1 MTITP
6 VTYLNL
12 PNALSLSRLLG
23 VPFLFW
29 LLYAGELNTF
39 LGLYVALGLTDFL
52 DGKAARYLKQES
64 EFGAHLDAA
73 ADFVFYLSSA
83 WFFYVLFPHY
93 LGPNMLYLQLLLGL
107 FFSSI
112 VLSLLKFRR
121 VLFLHTWLSKL
132 GGAAIFIAMIASFFM
147 DTTLVFRAVILIY
160 AIGFTE
166 VILIY
171 LIHGEVHPDIRSI
184 FRPRF

>member
-1 MTITP
+1 MNTAP
-6 VTYLNL
+6 VSYINL

-29 LLYAGELNTF
+29 LLGSGQLSAF

-52 DGKAARYLKQES
+52 DGKAARWLNQATT
-64 EFGAHLDAA
+64 FGAHLDSA

-83 WFFYVLFPHY
+83 WFFYVLFPDY
-93 LGPNMLYLQLLLGL
+93 ISPNLFYLQLLLGL

-112 VLSLLKFRR
+112 LLSLLKFRR

-132 GGAAIFIAMIASFFM
+132 GGAAIFFAMITSFFI
-147 DTTLVFRAVILIY
+147 DTTLVFRGVILIY
-160 AIGFTE
+160 MLAFTE

-171 LIHGEVHPDIRSI
+171 FVHGEVHPDIRSF

>member
-1 MTITP
+1 MNSTP
-6 VTYLNL
+6 VSYFNV

-29 LLYAGELNTF
+29 LLYAGELSTF
-39 LGLYVALGLTDFL
+39 LGVYVALGLTDFL

-64 EFGAHLDAA
+64 EFGAHLDSA

-83 WFFYVLFPHY
+83 WFFYVLFPDY
-93 LGPNMLYLQLLLGL
+93 LGPNMFYLQLLLGL

-112 VLSLLKFRR
+112 ILSLLKFRK
-121 VLFLHTWLSKL
+121 VLFLHTWMSKL
-132 GGAAIFIAMIASFFM
+132 GGAAIFLAMIASFFM

-160 AIGFTE
+160 GIGFTE